1 MCADTSC
8 LALRLQGPVQSWGS
22 ESQYNRR
29 TTHLMPSK
37 SAIMGMLCA
46 ASGAERGSAKEATL
60 LASFARVRMLS
71 VAVPARTGTEGS
83 RERNAVRMV
92 DFHTVQ
98 GTRKAAGGLKDCHIT
113 RRHYLNDANFYVFLT
128 GEAIL
133 MHSLHEALANP
144 VWGLWLGRKCCIPS
158 APVLVG
164 LFTTEAEACADL
176 LKAPLD
182 SFTHEREAESFDAGS
197 DSLSDQALS
206 FASSARRF
214 ATRRVLRVRALAKAE
229 AQ

>member
-1 MCADTSC
+1 MCADISC
-8 LALRLQGPVQSWGS
+8 LALRLQGPLQSWGS

-46 ASGAERGSAKEATL
+46 ASGAKRGSTKEATL
-60 LASFARVRMLS
+60 LASLSQISML
-71 VAVPARTGTEGS
+71 AVVVPVRTGKEA
-83 RERNAVRMV
+83 RKERSAVRIV

-98 GTRKAAGGLKDCHIT
+98 NTRKAAGGLKDCHIT
-113 RRHYLNDANFYVFLT
+113 HRHYLNDANFYVFLT
-128 GEAIL
+128 GEAVL
-133 MHSLHEALANP
+133 MHALHEVLLNP

-158 APVLVG
+158 APVLG
-164 LFTTEAEACADL
+164 GIFATEAEACASL

-182 SFTHEREAESFDAGS
+182 SFTHEREVESFDAGS
-197 DSLSDQALS
+197 DSLSDQALC

-214 ATRRVLRVRALAKAE
+214 GTRRVLRVPGKA
-229 AQ
+229 AIGVT